1 MCSRYKRSKASD
13 AGMEMRDRG
22 RHQTRAVRCSRA
34 WPWREAKAVQ
44 SNNQQHVKG
53 QIHMKMH
60 SAAQEVAEALGLS
73 VAADPRAG
81 GALDGR
87 CAGHDAGGI
96 RAAWDTSSSC
106 PAGRPSRAPLVNPRR
121 C

>member
-1 MCSRYKRSKASD
+1 
-13 AGMEMRDRG
+13 MEMRDRG

-96 RAAWDTSSSC
+96 RAVRVSSQGPR
-106 PAGRPSRAPLVNPRR
+106 PAMRLLCTALRV
-121 C
+121 